1 MGPLC
6 LALNSFVPEV
16 REVLDEK
23 MENGRTRRDNWT
35 QMCVECLDYAKTHR
49 RQYTNQSLI
58 VDLNLYCVNRF
69 LSVIAPEKALP
80 AYQTLKYLYESMGI
94 VPWLGS
100 ETSEG
105 PSKPLGDNYFQLS
118 AKGLSKEL
126 GFVGGYGEILHWMLR
141 VYEITGVCG
150 ETDSRDPLI
159 RAQLLKVLKAR
170 GYFRYPSV
178 DEDGNKAMLAEAVIG
193 WRDHGKYPG
202 TILYG
207 EKGLDKE
214 GDPLMTAAS
223 TLDPIAVAYAQQ
235 MLDDNQFFH
244 VVREK

>member
-1 MGPLC
+1 
-6 LALNSFVPEV
+6 
-16 REVLDEK
+16 
-23 MENGRTRRDNWT
+23 
-35 QMCVECLDYAKTHR
+35 
-49 RQYTNQSLI
+49 
-58 VDLNLYCVNRF
+58 
-69 LSVIAPEKALP
+69 
-80 AYQTLKYLYESMGI
+80 MGI

-244 VVREK
+244 VVREKMKDSSLNSTYTLLRLPGEYELIAKQPRREDKLPMS

>member
-1 MGPLC
+1 MSGLC
-6 LALNSFVPEV
+6 QDTSPAIYQSKSDCRSEFILCQSVPV
-16 REVLDEK
+16 
-23 MENGRTRRDNWT
+23 
-35 QMCVECLDYAKTHR
+35 C
-49 RQYTNQSLI
+49 
-58 VDLNLYCVNRF
+58 YCAR
-69 LSVIAPEKALP
+69 KALP

-207 EKGLDKE
+207 EKDWIKKGIL
-214 GDPLMTAAS
+214 
-223 TLDPIAVAYAQQ
+223 
-235 MLDDNQFFH
+235 
-244 VVREK
+244 